1 MGLRTERTMVKIA
14 MCFLIATLAL
24 IIALFAGALVAPRS
38 GKYSGLRIDPCALE
52 TGGWSMTDP
61 VCSEMQIR
69 ITSQRTAMS
78 TVIAQARRP
87 I

>member
-1 MGLRTERTMVKIA
+1 MGLTTGRTMVKIA

-38 GKYSGLRIDPCALE
+38 GKYSGLRIDPCTLE

-61 VCSEMQIR
+61 ACSEMQIR